1 MSSSVRRVV
10 SALSL
15 LTALTAPLRAQAPAR
30 LTAADGDVST
40 RLAARVAA
48 EVGRT
53 WGEDAAGMV
62 LSFGTGSLAGVPDS
76 TSFRLLGA
84 GENGWFALVA
94 EPVGRPPVALRLR
107 AGRTVTRQVASRALR
122 AGMRL
127 APGDIRAEP
136 HLRWGPPPADSVV
149 PAAEGW
155 VVRRTLGPGTPLDP
169 AHVAPP
175 PLIETG
181 QPVRILWHQGAVSI
195 ALEGTALNDAAM
207 GESVRVRTG
216 GRTGVVRGLVT
227 ASGEARM
234 P

>member
-1 MSSSVRRVV
+1 V

-15 LTALTAPLRAQAPAR
+15 LAALAAPLRAQAPAR
-30 LTAADGDVST
+30 LTAADGDAST
-40 RLAARVAA
+40 RFAARVAA

-62 LSFGTGSLAGVPDS
+62 LRFGAGSLAGVPD
-76 TSFRLLGA
+76 TTAFRLLGA
-84 GENGWFALVA
+84 GEHGWFAMVA
-94 EPVGRPPVALRLR
+94 EPVGRSPIALRLR
-107 AGRTVTRQVASRALR
+107 AGRTITRQVATRALR
-122 AGMRL
+122 AGARL
-127 APGDIRAEP
+127 APGDIREEP
-136 HLRWGPPPADSVV
+136 HLRWGPPPADSMA
-149 PAAEGW
+149 PAAAGW
-155 VVRRTLGPGTPLDP
+155 VARRTLGPGTPLDA

-181 QPVRILWHQGAVSI
+181 QPVRILWHLGAVSI
-195 ALEGTALNDAAM
+195 ALEGTAMNDAAM

-227 ASGEARM
+227 AAGEARM